1 MSLAPHASPHKPAPP
16 PRSLGG
22 GAVAFFGSAFFG
34 SAFFGSAF
42 FGSPLFSAVPG
53 MTSTPLARYTSAFTV
68 SPMMKP

>member
-22 GAVAFFGSAFFG
+22 GAVALFGN
-34 SAFFGSAF
+34 
-42 FGSPLFSAVPG
+42 PLFSAVPG
-53 MTSTPLARYTSAFTV
+53 MTSAPLARYTSAFTV